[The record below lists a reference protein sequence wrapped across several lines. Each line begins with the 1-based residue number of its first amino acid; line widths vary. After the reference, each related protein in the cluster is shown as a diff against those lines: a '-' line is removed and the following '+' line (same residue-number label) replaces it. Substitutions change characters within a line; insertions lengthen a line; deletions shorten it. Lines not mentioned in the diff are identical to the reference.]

1 MARPSKLTP
10 DRTKKIADLIRAGN
24 YSGQAAQAS
33 GISDRSFFRWMEE
46 GEKVSEKCEEWE
58 EAVEI
63 WNELSEEER
72 QRNPDQRP
80 NEKDEPSDRD
90 VAYFQFWREIKK
102 AEAEAEASAVLQIK
116 KASLDTW
123 QAAAWLLERGRARE
137 RWSRQDK
144 VEHAG
149 VVSHDHSH
157 QLLSTPPEA
166 IEEAR
171 ARLKAARALPS
182 GSQPPQSDQ
191 EEGGNTPKSEHVE
204 RKEAEE
210 VLEAEVVEAE
220 VVEAEV
226 VEGASE
232 AGGE

>member
-1 MARPSKLTP
+1 MPIFGEMARPSKITP
-10 DRTKKIADLIRAGN
+10 ERTKKIADLIRAGN

-46 GEKVSEKCEEWE
+46 GEKVSEKCEAWE
-58 EAVEI
+58 EAIEE

-72 QRNPDQRP
+72 QKNQDQKPDP
-80 NEKDEPSDRD
+80 NDEPSDRD

-102 AEAEAEASAVLQIK
+102 AEAEAEAAAVLTIK

-149 VVSHDHSH
+149 VVSHAHAH
-157 QLLSTPPEA
+157 QLLPTAPEA

-171 ARLKAARALPS
+171 ARLAAARALPS
-182 GSQPPQSDQ
+182 GSQPPESGSS
-191 EEGGNTPKSEHVE
+191 EGGNTPKTDHAGEIGP
-204 RKEAEE
+204 EE
-210 VLEAEVVEAE
+210 VIEAEVIE
-220 VVEAEV
+220 
-226 VEGASE
+226 EGASE
-232 AGGE
+232 AGEE